1 MALLCATTAL
11 WADFTPA
18 AFSVSADKQV
28 AFSQGNLQC
37 TYSAT
42 DTTWAF
48 AEYQTDVI
56 GIRNITEGL
65 ESDEWWGQEIEGE
78 GGDLADKIDLFGWSG
93 STGPVMWGVGTSDYS
108 RNYEGDFVDWGT
120 NIGDGT
126 TYRTL
131 MKEEWD
137 YLLNTRTNASEKK
150 GIARINLNAEGT
162 QYANGLILLPDRWT
176 CPAGI
181 TFKSG
186 FASSGSVYA
195 YADYQTFTL
204 AQWQQ
209 LEAAG
214 AVFLPAAGYR
224 KNLIV
229 FRVQYEGYY
238 RSATTDGYYSYH
250 FFFDSQQM
258 DASKYELRFH
268 GQAVRLVYDLDAV
281 KLTTNGHGTVTTDKT
296 AALLGEMVTITVTSD
311 TYYAL
316 KTLSVMQGTTP
327 VTITAVE
334 GTTNQYTFTMPAG
347 EVIVTAEFEKLAS
360 AFTPSAFTVAANGK
374 QVSFSQGNLQ
384 CTGVTTGDYVWSFPE
399 YQTDMIGT
407 DNVIGG
413 TVQSTTWGLKKSGT
427 AIADKIDLFGWSGST
442 GSAKWGIST
451 STDNSDYSGDFVD
464 WGTNTIGI
472 NAPNSYRTLT
482 RDEWNYLLNT
492 RANAGDLKGI
502 ARINLNHDG
511 SQYANGLILLPDNW
525 TCPVGATFKSGFI
538 VAHSIQA
545 YANYQMLTLAQW
557 QQLEA
562 AGAVFLPAVGY
573 REGVGMDDVQVANFY
588 WSATASD
595 ANKAYYSYSAASTA
609 HASYPF
615 NRFAGQAVRLVQDI
629 KYAITRTTPEHGTLA
644 ADKTEAVAGET
655 ITLTVS
661 TNDAYYV
668 LKTLSVMQGTT
679 PVTTTAVEGTTNQ
692 YTFTMPAGEVT
703 VTAVFEKVASAFTPA
718 KFMVSADGKQVTFSQ
733 GNLQCTGVTTGNYTW
748 AFAEYQTEMLGKAN
762 VSSRALA
769 DKIDLFGW
777 SGSTGSAKWGI
788 STSTDNSDYSGDFV
802 DWGTNTIGINAPN
815 SYRTL
820 TRDEWNYLL
829 NTRANAGD
837 LKGIARINLNAD
849 GSQYANGLILLPDNW
864 TAPVGVTFKSG
875 FLSISFGDYHS
886 YQTFTLAQWQ
896 QLEAQGAVFLP
907 SNAYRDGY
915 GVHPFYGCYWSATA
929 SDANYAYCLY
939 VNTNEASV
947 RNYGRNYGYA
957 VRLVQ
962 DIKYAVSITAAEHGT
977 VTADKTE
984 AVAGETVT
992 LTVTPDTDYEL
1003 DVLTVKDAAN
1013 NDITVTNNTFTMP
1026 ASAVTVTA
1034 TFKLQTF
1041 TITRTTPEHGTVTA
1055 DKTEAAAGET
1065 VTLTVSTNDAYYA
1078 LKTITVMQGTTVIPT
1093 TAVEGT
1099 TNQYTFTMPK
1109 GEVTITAEYEKL
1121 ASAFTPAKFTV
1132 SADGKQVSFSQGNLQ
1147 CALSATDTIW
1157 SFAEYQTEML
1167 GTDNVSGGALANTID
1182 LFGWSGNTGSA
1193 KWGISTSGDSDDY
1206 TGNFVDWGQNTIGT
1220 NAPNTYHTLTKDEWN
1235 YLINTR
1241 ANASDRMGVARINL
1255 NTDGTQYANG
1265 LILLPDN
1272 WTTPAGVTFT
1282 SGFSSND
1289 SEQAYADYQV
1299 FTLAEWQK
1307 LESAGAVFLPASGFR
1322 GGSSMYYVQTYG
1334 YYWSATADDSRYA
1347 YRLRF
1352 SSDEAYASSSNL
1364 YRGQAVRLVQD
1375 IKYPLSITTSEHGTV
1390 TADKTEAVA
1399 GETVTIT
1406 LTPDT
1411 DYELDVLTV
1420 KDAAN
1425 NDITVTNN
1433 TFTMPASAV
1442 TVTAT
1447 FKLQTF
1453 TITRTTPE
1461 HGTVTADKTEAA
1473 AGETVTLTVS
1483 TNDAYYALKTI
1494 TVMQGTT
1501 VIPTTAVEGTTNR
1514 YTFIM
1519 PKGEVTITAEFEKL
1533 ASAFTPSAFTVAD
1546 DGKQVYF
1553 SQGNLQCSGVT
1564 TGGYVWSF
1572 ADYQTEIIG
1581 TANVSSDAL
1590 ADKID
1595 LFGWSGSTGSA
1606 KWGISTSTD
1615 NSDYS
1620 GDFVDWGTN
1629 TIGINAPNTYRT
1641 LTKDEWGYILQTR
1654 TNANEKKGVARINL
1668 NSDGTQYAN
1677 GLILLP
1683 DNWTDPVGVT
1693 FKSGYGS
1700 AISIQAYADYQTFTL
1715 AEWQQLEAAGA
1726 VFLPAAGY
1734 REGASMESVQNTGGC
1749 WPATASGSDYA
1760 YYLYS
1765 SSFSTT
1771 VFFATDRYDGRAV
1784 RLVQDLYAV
1793 TITTPEHGTVTTDKT
1808 EAAAGETVTLT
1819 VAPDAYYQLK
1829 AITVTYGEGETAA
1842 VTSDYKFMM
1851 PAGDVTITA
1860 EFEKVASAFT
1870 PAAFSIADGKQV
1882 LFSQGN
1888 LQCSGVKTGN
1898 YVWSFA
1904 EYQTEIIG
1912 TDNVSGGS
1920 VWSSGW
1926 GYGYGKDG
1934 IALADTIDLF
1944 GWSGSTGSA
1953 KWGIGTSENDNDYA
1967 GDFVDWGTN
1976 TIGTNAPNTY
1986 RTLTSDEWI
1995 YIFEKRANASD
2006 KKGIARIHLNSDGT
2020 HYANGLIL
2028 LPDSC
2033 VLPAGVTFKSGKPGE
2048 FSEDAYATHQTFTF
2062 AQWQQLEAAGAVFL
2076 PAAGTRTGSYVNEVQ
2091 YTVIYCSATEKSETS
2106 MYYFFLWTL
2115 NEGPRYEGRSVRL
2128 VQDLYT
2134 ITVTQPE
2141 HGTVTA
2147 DKTEALAGER
2157 VTLTVM
2163 PDTYYVPNTIT
2174 VMQGKTVIQTSAVKG
2189 TTNQYTF
2196 TMPKG
2201 GVTVTAEFKKLAS
2214 AFDPAAFSVSAD
2226 KQVAF
2231 TKGNLQC
2238 TGVTTGN
2245 YTWSFAEY
2253 QTEMLGEANV
2263 SGSNLADTIDL
2274 FGWSGNTGSAK
2285 WGISTSDNN
2294 NDYAGNF
2301 VDWGQNTIGTNAPN
2315 AYRTLTSDE
2324 WIYIFEKRA
2333 NASDKKGIARI
2344 HLNSDGTHYANG
2356 LILLPDSC
2364 VLPAGVTFKS
2374 GFASE
2379 SSIDAYATHQTFTF
2393 AQWQK
2398 LEAAGAVFLPAAGTR
2413 GGASVNYVQNHG
2425 DYKSATATDNT
2436 LAYCLTFLSN
2446 GADASD
2452 SELRYFGRTVR
2463 LVQDY
2468 VLYTITL
2475 TQPEHGTVTADKNE
2489 AVAGDEVILTVTS
2502 DTYYVP
2508 KTITVMQGTT
2518 VIQTTAVEGTT
2529 NQYKFTMPKGGVT
2542 VTAEFEKPASAFR
2555 PAAFSVSADKQ
2566 VAFSQGNLQCTYSA
2580 TDTTWA
2586 FAEYQTDVLG
2596 IGNAADGIESEG
2608 EYGLFMEGMDLADKI
2623 DLFGWS
2629 GSTSS
2634 SQWGIGT
2641 SDRGSHYSGDFVDWG
2656 TNIGDGTTYR
2666 TLTKDE
2672 WDYLIN
2678 TRANAGDLKGVAR
2691 INLNGDGS
2699 QYANGLILLPDRW
2712 NLPAGVTFKSGLAS
2726 GNTVQAYADYQTFTL
2741 AQWQQLEAAG
2751 AVFLPAAGDRYGLD
2765 VRYVQ
2770 YEGDYWSATAA
2781 SKNLAYHLFF
2791 YSKEMNASRGLERS
2805 HGMAVRLVQTYV
2817 PPTYTIAVTTT
2828 GHGTVTADKTAA
2840 TEGDEVT
2847 LTVTPDTD
2855 YELDIL
2861 TVQDAAGNPITVNDN
2876 KFTMPASDVTVSA
2889 GFKEIVYNFTPAAFS
2904 VSADKQVAFSRG
2916 NLQCVLSATD
2926 TTWAFARNQYDMIGS
2941 ANVSGT
2947 ALADPIDL
2955 FGWSA
2960 NNTTAPWGIST
2971 SEDYNDYTGNFVD
2984 WGTNTIGT
2992 NTPNTYRTLTNDE
3005 WKYLF
3010 ETRPDASDRMGVA
3023 RINLNEDGSQYA
3035 NGLIL
3040 LPDSW
3045 DIPAGVTFES
3055 GFASES
3061 SIDAYATHQT
3071 FTLAQWQQ
3079 LEAAGAVFLPASGI
3093 RKGSNMGDVQGLG
3106 CYWSS
3111 TTESTGTIFHKVE
3124 SSRLSVWYS
3133 SRKFG
3138 YAVRLVQ
3145 DYVSYTIT
3153 ITTTGHG
3160 TVTANKTY
3168 AAAGERVTL
3177 TVTPDMDY
3185 ELGVLTVQDA
3195 AGNPV
3200 TVNDNKF
3207 TMPASNVTIS
3217 ATFQRI
3223 SSAVGNTTDT
3233 ADTTVRKILRNGQV
3247 LILRAGKTYTI
3258 VGVEVE

>member
-1 MALLCATTAL
+1 MKKLLFLLSVALFTSTAL
-11 WADFTPA
+11 HAAFTPA
-18 AFSVSADKQV
+18 LFTVSANGKQV
-28 AFSQGNLQC
+28 YFSQGNLQYKRS
-37 TYSAT
+37 TS
-42 DTTWAF
+42 TWSF
-48 AEYQTDVI
+48 AKNQTDMI
-56 GIRNITEGL
+56 GTDNVNG
-65 ESDEWWGQEIEGE
+65 GE
-78 GGDLADKIDLFGWSG
+78 EELLAIGWRKLGSELADKIDIFGWSG
-93 STGPVMWGVGTSDYS
+93 STGSAKWGVSSSTNNEDYA
-108 RNYEGDFVDWGT
+108 GDFVDWGQNTIGT
-120 NIGDGT
+120 NAPN
-126 TYRTL
+126 TYCTL
-131 MKEEWD
+131 TKDEWD
-137 YLLNTRTNASEKK
+137 YLLNKRDNASNLK
-150 GIARINLNAEGT
+150 GVASIRIESEVEGMLA
-162 QYANGLILLPDRWT
+162 QYVDGLILLPDNFVL
-176 CPAGI
+176 PEGV

-186 FASSGSVYA
+186 FSEYYSNRTVTS
-195 YADYQTFTL
+195 AD
-204 AQWQQ
+204 WQK

-224 KNLIV
+224 TGGLYMYCVTYKGS
-229 FRVQYEGYY
+229 YK
-238 RSATTDGYYSYH
+238 SATTKDSIKTH
-250 FFFDSQQM
+250 DFFFS
-258 DASKYELRFH
+258 SGGGSLVGSYRYE
-268 GQAVRLVYDLDAV
+268 GSAVRLVKSIKYRITVYTPDYGTITANKKEAATDDEV
-281 KLTTNGHGTVTTDKT
+281 TLTFT
-296 AALLGEMVTITVTSD
+296 AAAHCTLKYCTVR
-311 TYYAL
+311 
-316 KTLSVMQGTTP
+316 QGTTVIP
-327 VTITAVE
+327 TTAVE
-334 GTTNQYTFTMPAG
+334 GTTNQYTFTMPKG
-347 EVIVTAEFEKLAS
+347 DVTVTAEFEKLAS
-360 AFTPSAFTVAANGK
+360 AFTPAKFTVSDAGK
-374 QVSFSQGNLQ
+374 QVLFSQGNLQ
-384 CTGVTTGDYVWSFPE
+384 CSRDHTGDYRLSFAE
-399 YQTDMIGT
+399 YQTEIIGAE
-407 DNVIGG
+407 NGRG
-413 TVQSTTWGLKKSGT
+413 
-427 AIADKIDLFGWSGST
+427 ANADKIDLFGWSGST

-451 STDNSDYSGDFVD
+451 SVNSSDYAGDFVD
-464 WGTNTIGI
+464 WGTNIGDGTT
-472 NAPNSYRTLT
+472 YRTLT
-482 RDEWNYLLNT
+482 KDEWDYLVNT
-492 RANAGDLKGI
+492 RANADILKGI
-502 ARINLNHDG
+502 ARIDLNTEG
-511 SQYANGLILLPDNW
+511 SQFANGLILLPDSW
-525 TCPVGATFKSGFI
+525 VLPAGVTFRSGF
-538 VAHSIQA
+538 ASSNNQKE
-545 YANYQMLTLAQW
+545 YANYQTLTLAQW
-557 QQLEA
+557 QKLEA
-562 AGAVFLPAVGY
+562 AGAVFLPAAGFRSGSFVN
-573 REGVGMDDVQVANFY
+573 DVQYQGYY
-588 WSATASD
+588 WSATDSCLFIRTKLASFGESSH
-595 ANKAYYSYSAASTA
+595 NY
-609 HASYPF
+609 
-615 NRFAGQAVRLVQDI
+615 GQSVRLVQDM
-629 KYAITRTTPEHGTLA
+629 KYPISITPPEHGAIT
-644 ADKTEAVAGET
+644 ADKTEASTGDKV
-655 ITLTVS
+655 TLTLAPA
-661 TNDAYYV
+661 AYCS
-668 LKTLSVMQGTT
+668 LKSFTVMQGET

-703 VTAVFEKVASAFTPA
+703 VTAVFEKLASAFTAA
-718 KFMVSADGKQVTFSQ
+718 KFSIAAGKQVLFSQ
-733 GNLQCTGVTTGNYTW
+733 GNLQYTQSSAIW
-748 AFAEYQTEMLGKAN
+748 SFAEYQTEMIGNAN
-762 VSSRALA
+762 VSGSNLA

-788 STSTDNSDYSGDFV
+788 STSTNSSDY
-802 DWGTNTIGINAPN
+802 
-815 SYRTL
+815 
-820 TRDEWNYLL
+820 
-829 NTRANAGD
+829 AGD
-837 LKGIARINLNAD
+837 
-849 GSQYANGLILLPDNW
+849 
-864 TAPVGVTFKSG
+864 
-875 FLSISFGDYHS
+875 
-886 YQTFTLAQWQ
+886 
-896 QLEAQGAVFLP
+896 
-907 SNAYRDGY
+907 
-915 GVHPFYGCYWSATA
+915 
-929 SDANYAYCLY
+929 
-939 VNTNEASV
+939 
-947 RNYGRNYGYA
+947 
-957 VRLVQ
+957 
-962 DIKYAVSITAAEHGT
+962 
-977 VTADKTE
+977 
-984 AVAGETVT
+984 
-992 LTVTPDTDYEL
+992 
-1003 DVLTVKDAAN
+1003 
-1013 NDITVTNNTFTMP
+1013 
-1026 ASAVTVTA
+1026 
-1034 TFKLQTF
+1034 
-1041 TITRTTPEHGTVTA
+1041 
-1055 DKTEAAAGET
+1055 
-1065 VTLTVSTNDAYYA
+1065 
-1078 LKTITVMQGTTVIPT
+1078 
-1093 TAVEGT
+1093 
-1099 TNQYTFTMPK
+1099 
-1109 GEVTITAEYEKL
+1109 
-1121 ASAFTPAKFTV
+1121 
-1132 SADGKQVSFSQGNLQ
+1132 
-1147 CALSATDTIW
+1147 
-1157 SFAEYQTEML
+1157 
-1167 GTDNVSGGALANTID
+1167 
-1182 LFGWSGNTGSA
+1182 
-1193 KWGISTSGDSDDY
+1193 
-1206 TGNFVDWGQNTIGT
+1206 FVDWGQNTIGT
-1220 NAPNTYHTLTKDEWN
+1220 NAPN
-1235 YLINTR
+1235 
-1241 ANASDRMGVARINL
+1241 A
-1255 NTDGTQYANG
+1255 
-1265 LILLPDN
+1265 
-1272 WTTPAGVTFT
+1272 
-1282 SGFSSND
+1282 
-1289 SEQAYADYQV
+1289 
-1299 FTLAEWQK
+1299 
-1307 LESAGAVFLPASGFR
+1307 
-1322 GGSSMYYVQTYG
+1322 
-1334 YYWSATADDSRYA
+1334 
-1347 YRLRF
+1347 
-1352 SSDEAYASSSNL
+1352 
-1364 YRGQAVRLVQD
+1364 
-1375 IKYPLSITTSEHGTV
+1375 
-1390 TADKTEAVA
+1390 
-1399 GETVTIT
+1399 
-1406 LTPDT
+1406 
-1411 DYELDVLTV
+1411 
-1420 KDAAN
+1420 
-1425 NDITVTNN
+1425 
-1433 TFTMPASAV
+1433 
-1442 TVTAT
+1442 
-1447 FKLQTF
+1447 
-1453 TITRTTPE
+1453 
-1461 HGTVTADKTEAA
+1461 
-1473 AGETVTLTVS
+1473 
-1483 TNDAYYALKTI
+1483 
-1494 TVMQGTT
+1494 
-1501 VIPTTAVEGTTNR
+1501 
-1514 YTFIM
+1514 
-1519 PKGEVTITAEFEKL
+1519 
-1533 ASAFTPSAFTVAD
+1533 
-1546 DGKQVYF
+1546 
-1553 SQGNLQCSGVT
+1553 
-1564 TGGYVWSF
+1564 
-1572 ADYQTEIIG
+1572 
-1581 TANVSSDAL
+1581 
-1590 ADKID
+1590 
-1595 LFGWSGSTGSA
+1595 
-1606 KWGISTSTD
+1606 
-1615 NSDYS
+1615 
-1620 GDFVDWGTN
+1620 
-1629 TIGINAPNTYRT
+1629 
-1641 LTKDEWGYILQTR
+1641 
-1654 TNANEKKGVARINL
+1654 
-1668 NSDGTQYAN
+1668 
-1677 GLILLP
+1677 
-1683 DNWTDPVGVT
+1683 
-1693 FKSGYGS
+1693 
-1700 AISIQAYADYQTFTL
+1700 
-1715 AEWQQLEAAGA
+1715 
-1726 VFLPAAGY
+1726 
-1734 REGASMESVQNTGGC
+1734 
-1749 WPATASGSDYA
+1749 
-1760 YYLYS
+1760 
-1765 SSFSTT
+1765 
-1771 VFFATDRYDGRAV
+1771 
-1784 RLVQDLYAV
+1784 
-1793 TITTPEHGTVTTDKT
+1793 
-1808 EAAAGETVTLT
+1808 
-1819 VAPDAYYQLK
+1819 
-1829 AITVTYGEGETAA
+1829 
-1842 VTSDYKFMM
+1842 
-1851 PAGDVTITA
+1851 
-1860 EFEKVASAFT
+1860 
-1870 PAAFSIADGKQV
+1870 
-1882 LFSQGN
+1882 
-1888 LQCSGVKTGN
+1888 
-1898 YVWSFA
+1898 
-1904 EYQTEIIG
+1904 
-1912 TDNVSGGS
+1912 
-1920 VWSSGW
+1920 
-1926 GYGYGKDG
+1926 
-1934 IALADTIDLF
+1934 
-1944 GWSGSTGSA
+1944 
-1953 KWGIGTSENDNDYA
+1953 
-1967 GDFVDWGTN
+1967 
-1976 TIGTNAPNTY
+1976 Y

-1995 YIFEKRANASD
+1995 YIFEKRANASE

-2048 FSEDAYATHQTFTF
+2048 FGEDAYATHQTFTF

-2301 VDWGQNTIGTNAPN
+2301 VDWGTNIGDGTT
-2315 AYRTLTSDE
+2315 YRTLTKDE
-2324 WIYIFEKRA
+2324 WDYLVNTRA
-2333 NASDKKGIARI
+2333 NADILKGIARI
-2344 HLNSDGTHYANG
+2344 DLNSAGTLYANG
-2356 LILLPDSC
+2356 LVLLPDSW
-2364 VLPAGVTFKS
+2364 VIPEGVTFKS

-2425 DYKSATATDNT
+2425 DYRSATAINNT
-2436 LAYCLTFLSN
+2436 SAYCLTFLSN

-2489 AVAGDEVILTVTS
+2489 AVAGDQVILTVTS

-2542 VTAEFEKPASAFR
+2542 VTAGFEKPASAFR

-2586 FAEYQTDVLG
+2586 FAEYQTDVIG
-2596 IGNAADGIESEG
+2596 IRNITEGLESDEWWGQEIEG
-2608 EYGLFMEGMDLADKI
+2608 EGGGLADKI

-2629 GSTSS
+2629 GSTGPVM
-2634 SQWGIGT
+2634 WGVGT
-2641 SDRGSHYSGDFVDWG
+2641 SDYSHHYDGDFVDWG

-2666 TLTKDE
+2666 TLTKEE
-2672 WDYLIN
+2672 WDYLLN
-2678 TRANAGDLKGVAR
+2678 TRTNASEKKGIAR
-2691 INLNGDGS
+2691 INLNAEGT

-2712 NLPAGVTFKSGLAS
+2712 TCPAGITFKSGFAS
-2726 GNTVQAYADYQTFTL
+2726 SGSVQAYADYQTFTL

-2751 AVFLPAAGDRYGLD
+2751 AVFLPAAGYRKNLI
-2765 VRYVQ
+2765 VFRVQ
-2770 YEGDYWSATAA
+2770 YEGYYRSATTDGYYSYHFFFDSQQMDA
-2781 SKNLAYHLFF
+2781 SQHELRF
-2791 YSKEMNASRGLERS
+2791 
-2805 HGMAVRLVQTYV
+2805 HGQAVRLVQTYV

-2971 SEDYNDYTGNFVD
+2971 SEDYNDYTGDFVD

-3160 TVTANKTY
+3160 TVTADKT
-3168 AAAGERVTL
+3168 AATEGDEVTL
-3177 TVTPDMDY
+3177 TVTPDTDY
-3185 ELGVLTVQDA
+3185 ELDILTVQDA

-3207 TMPASNVTIS
+3207 TMPASNVTVS